1 MKKER
6 RECRVVDEDLAEAH
20 VLQRSHST
28 KIFTRIIA
36 FKSLREGRGE
46 GEAREPKGKGD
57 LEEIGVASDIIFLFA
72 A

>member
-6 RECRVVDEDLAEAH
+6 RECQVVEDLAEAH

-57 LEEIGVASDIIFLFA
+57 LEEIGVAGDIIFLFA